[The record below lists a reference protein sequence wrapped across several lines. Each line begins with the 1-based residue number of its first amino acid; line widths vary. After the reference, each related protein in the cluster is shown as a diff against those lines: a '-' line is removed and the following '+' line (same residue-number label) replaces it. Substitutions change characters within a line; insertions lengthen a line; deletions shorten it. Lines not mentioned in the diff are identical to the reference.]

1 MKSPRQLLLRPSDVS
16 LLVGLAILLPMH
28 GLAAQESSSEPEPS
42 LDLGG
47 ALRLNYSWQDYNP
60 ERKDRYGDF
69 GLEVF
74 MATVEAD
81 YGDIFLSAQYR
92 WYADFEAIK
101 WGYVGFRVDPDLEA
115 HLGISQVPFGI
126 LPWASHSF
134 WFGATYY
141 MGFED
146 DYDAGV
152 KVLYRDGPWDLQAAF
167 YKNDEY
173 VDASRADRYSFDLVT
188 GEDQA
193 NREINQVNLRVARK
207 WTLSDASFIDV
218 GTSFML
224 GGIYNETTKETGRR
238 HAAAVHADGRFG
250 NWNLQIEAMRY
261 QFNPKNPPEVDSRFV
276 QLAGF
281 RFPFLMAAE
290 GSELTLNL
298 ARDFKPGRRFLEDAT
313 CYTDFSAVA
322 PRASELDSSI
332 QIVTGCLFMKGG
344 LFTYVD
350 WITGR
355 NMWFAGGPGIGLES
369 VDPDPW
375 KGRLNINLG
384 FYF

>member
-1 MKSPRQLLLRPSDVS
+1 MIRRSALATFGFALLCHLQPLS
-16 LLVGLAILLPMH
+16 
-28 GLAAQESSSEPEPS
+28 AQESTSETKPN

-60 ERKDRYGDF
+60 ERRDRFGDF

-92 WYADFEAIK
+92 WYADFETIK
-101 WGYVGFRVDPDLEA
+101 WGYVGFRVDPGLEA

-146 DYDAGV
+146 DYDTGV
-152 KVLYRDGPWDLQAAF
+152 KVLYEAGPWDLQAAF

-193 NREINQVNLRVARK
+193 NREVNQLNLRAARE
-207 WTLSDASFIDV
+207 WTLSEASSIDL
-218 GTSFML
+218 GGSLML
-224 GGIYNETTKETGRR
+224 GGIYNEVTKKTGRR

-250 NWNLQIEAMRY
+250 HWNLQIEAMRY
-261 QFNPKNPPEVDSRFV
+261 RFNPKNPPEVDSRFV

-281 RFPFLMAAE
+281 RFPFLMASE

-298 ARDFKPGRRFLEDAT
+298 ARDFNPGYRFLEDVT
-313 CYTDFSAVA
+313 CYTDFSTIA
-322 PRASELDSSI
+322 PGESGLDSST
-332 QIVTGCLFMKGG
+332 QIVTGCLLTKGG
-344 LFTYVD
+344 LYTYVD

-375 KGRLNINLG
+375 KGRLNINMG

>member
-1 MKSPRQLLLRPSDVS
+1 MQ
-16 LLVGLAILLPMH
+16 GLT
-28 GLAAQESSSEPEPS
+28 AQESASATEPN
-42 LDLGG
+42 LKLGG

-60 ERKDRYGDF
+60 QRKDRFGDF

-92 WYADFEAIK
+92 WYADFETIK
-101 WGYVGFRVDPDLEA
+101 WGYVGFRIDPRLEA

-146 DYDAGV
+146 DYDTGL
-152 KVLYRDGPWDLQAAF
+152 KVLFKDGPWDLQAAF

-188 GEDQA
+188 GDGQA
-193 NREINQVNLRVARK
+193 NREVNQLNLRAARK
-207 WTLSDASFIDV
+207 WELSETAFVDV
-218 GTSFML
+218 GGSFMV
-224 GGIYNETTKETGRR
+224 GGIYNETTRETGRR
-238 HAAAVHADGRFG
+238 HAAAVHADGHFRD
-250 NWNLQIEAMRY
+250 WNLQLQAMGYR
-261 QFNPKNPPEVDSRFV
+261 FDPKNPPEVDAGFV

-281 RFPFLMAAE
+281 RFPFLMASE
-290 GSELTLNL
+290 GSEFTLNL
-298 ARDFKPGRRFLEDAT
+298 ARNFHPGHRFLEDVT
-313 CYTDFSAVA
+313 CYTDFSTVA
-322 PRASELDSSI
+322 PRASDLDSST
-332 QIVTGCLFMKGG
+332 QIVTGCLLMKGG
-344 LFTYVD
+344 LYTYVD

-375 KGRLNINLG
+375 KGRLNINMG